1 MKKQMIFLLAII
13 FSLSFSNFASAIN
26 DPIAHWKLDETSGL
40 IAEDSAGDND
50 GTLINGPI
58 WTTGIID
65 GALDFDGT
73 DDYVEVNPVGEL
85 DFERTEAYTLSAW
98 YRGIA
103 EKHAILSKMD
113 KSIGYRGYDMYID
126 YGYVQA
132 HIINSWPSNA
142 IRETGTLYP
151 INDFIWHHIVVTYD
165 GSSSPNGLKIYV
177 DGMEETTTV
186 DVDSLSSTIQN
197 SVSFKIAARGGTSTS
212 AHLSGKI
219 DDVRIYDR
227 ALSAVEIEELYLGEE
242 LELVGLE
249 IAGPDEVAED
259 SQTQYSAI
267 ALYDNNSTADVTDEA
282 VWSVEPNVI
291 ADIEAG
297 LLTTEKIF
305 QPEAVTITAQYSED
319 GNTFDANKAISV
331 FAICPSGSA
340 LEFDGVNDY
349 VDCGTGPAITGTGP
363 FSASAWVKTDA
374 AKGQKIVG
382 QRSETTGNGSYGA
395 SILAD
400 GRVQMHTYNG
410 GYGLLFQ
417 SSVTVNDGLWH
428 HVTVVRTN
436 STDGEIYVDGS
447 LSGTDSGPAKSLNY
461 VPVSIGRGFTG
472 PFYFDGTMDDVRI
485 YDRALSAEEIQMSMH
500 LPFEGS
506 EPNLVACW
514 DFDEGAGQ
522 VAHDTSG
529 NGNDGQLGSSPDI
542 DDSDPNWVDSDAPVG
557 ICTLEG
563 LVERNVNEALEI
575 KLNILD
581 EILEALARED
591 ASVNILDGLF
601 GELEY
606 GHLGKRDIRRAGQEI
621 HSAIQS
627 EEQAI
632 HSVEKSV
639 GDLEDSLDI
648 LTSEDGPPDNNL
660 PNDSRLMKR
669 LLIPLK
675 K

>member
-26 DPIAHWKLDETSGL
+26 DPIAHWKLDETTGL
-40 IAEDSAGDND
+40 VAEDSAGDND
-50 GTLINGPI
+50 GTLVNDPI

-73 DDYVEVNPVGEL
+73 DDYVSVGNTVTQNL
-85 DFERTEAYTLSAW
+85 AKGSFTAW
-98 YRGIA
+98 
-103 EKHAILSKMD
+103 
-113 KSIGYRGYDMYID
+113 
-126 YGYVQA
+126 V
-132 HIINSWPSNA
+132 
-142 IRETGTLYP
+142 YP
-151 INDFIWHHIVVTYD
+151 AD
-165 GSSSPNGLKIYV
+165 
-177 DGMEETTTV
+177 
-186 DVDSLSSTIQN
+186 LSSTCGIRNFAYIIGEGGDVYHRELGIRVNGDGSGWAVVQN
-197 SVSFKIAARGGTSTS
+197 SMGIKVLFPEDTFVVGSWHHVAFTWDGYYWRIYVNAVEKGNVASSAGTSSTS
-212 AHLSGKI
+212 RTTLIGKGWDGCTWDGII

-557 ICTLEG
+557 ICTLEEF
-563 LVERNVNEALEI
+563 VERNVNEALEI

-606 GHLGKRDIRRAGQEI
+606 GYLDKTDIRRAAQEI

-627 EEQAI
+627 QEQAI

-639 GDLEDSLDI
+639 GDLEDSLEI
-648 LTSEDGPPDNNL
+648 LTSEDVPPDNNS
-660 PNDSRLMKR
+660 PNDNRPMKR